1 MLRSISVATVVV
13 ASFALAPSAFAKPIT
28 TVEHFKAG
36 KHRHVT
42 DRVTVHTKTG
52 VVDTHTKIT
61 KLTRADVKETKTIS
75 EKETPTATG
84 YAYSKTVT
92 GFDGK
97 SKTTTGTVGANHSA
111 TSGGHKA

>member
-1 MLRSISVATVVV
+1 MLRSISAASVV
-13 ASFALAPSAFAKPIT
+13 AAALAFAPSAFAKPIT

-52 VVDTHTKIT
+52 VVDTHVKVT
-61 KLTRADVKETKTIS
+61 KLTKADVKETKTIS

-84 YAYSKTVT
+84 YTYAKTVT

-97 SKTTTGTVGANHSA
+97 SKTTTGTVSHSA
-111 TSGGHKA
+111 ASGGHGKA